1 MISVVSFGVEGDSA
15 SLKASLQKTSS
26 IFISIDTLVNILIFF
41 SGYFIKE
48 KPRKTS
54 YGALHFLNK
63 VAQREDS
70 DMDRDPPRNLA
81 SLQKR
86 ESTEDPEEQNK
97 LQSNDVSSIQSE
109 TSNSLTV
116 RFKTEDSDKTIRFP
130 KWVVD
135 EYGTEESEDGTSK
148 GGKDDTSKGG
158 KDDTLNVGNDDT
170 LNGGNNE
177 FIEH

>member
-48 KPRKTS
+48 KPKKNS

-63 VAQREDS
+63 VAQRKDS
-70 DMDRDPPRNLA
+70 GMDPDSPRNLG

-86 ESTEDPEEQNK
+86 ESTEDPEELNK
-97 LQSNDVSSIQSE
+97 LQSNCVSSIQLE
-109 TSNSLTV
+109 TGNSLTV
-116 RFKTEDSDKTIRFP
+116 RFKTEDSGKTIRFP

-135 EYGTEESEDGTSK
+135 EYGTEESDDGTSK
-148 GGKDDTSKGG
+148 GGKDDTSNGS
-158 KDDTLNVGNDDT
+158 NDDT

-177 FIEH
+177 SIEH